1 MAPKSDKPTLPGSFY
16 LAGFEWTVAFR
27 ADMSEYGR
35 CDPTTQII
43 YIREG
48 MNRQLTE
55 QTFYHELVHAIMFSM
70 GQTNHDEVF
79 TDAFGTFLH
88 QYEKTKV

>member
-1 MAPKSDKPTLPGSFY
+1 MAPKTFKPTIPTAFQ
-16 LAGFEWTVAFR
+16 LAGFEWTIRFVP
-27 ADMSEYGR
+27 DLSEYGR

-43 YIREG
+43 FIREG
-48 MNRQLTE
+48 MNEQLTQ
-55 QTFYHELVHAIMFSM
+55 QTFFHELVHAIMFSM

-88 QYEKTKV
+88 QYDKTKT

>member
-1 MAPKSDKPTLPGSFY
+1 MAPKIPQPTIPTSFT
-16 LAGFEWTVAFR
+16 LAGFEWAVVLR
-27 ADMSEYGR
+27 ADLSEYGR
-35 CDPTTQII
+35 CDPTTQVI

-48 MNRQLTE
+48 MNKQLTE
-55 QTFYHELVHAIMFSM
+55 QTFFHELVHAIMFSM

-88 QYEKTKV
+88 QYDKTKN